1 MEFSRIFVKLY
12 SDRSV
17 DTPHALDKVIISAST
32 DVEARRPLTAVF
44 VRAMGENHIPAVGA
58 SHFPEW
64 T

>member
-12 SDRSV
+12 SDCSV
-17 DTPHALDKVIISAST
+17 GAPHALDKVIISAST
-32 DVEARRPLTAVF
+32 DVEAWRPLTAVF
-44 VRAMGENHIPAVGA
+44 VRAMGENHIPTARA